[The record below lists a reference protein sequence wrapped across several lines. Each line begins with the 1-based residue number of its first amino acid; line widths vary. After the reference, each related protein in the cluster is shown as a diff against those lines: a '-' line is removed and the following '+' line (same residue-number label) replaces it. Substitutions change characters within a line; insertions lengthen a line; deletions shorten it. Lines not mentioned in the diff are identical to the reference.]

1 MRQTYRQVIS
11 SSEVPP
17 NAAFIRLWLDRGATR
32 AELETGDDAPP
43 VVTDPDLAL
52 FLASLALAQH
62 DLYGLFVWLEDRV
75 LWQDEWGSLVR
86 Y

>member
-1 MRQTYRQVIS
+1 M
-11 SSEVPP
+11 
-17 NAAFIRLWLDRGATR
+17 
-32 AELETGDDAPP
+32 ETGDDAPP

-52 FLASLALAQH
+52 VLASLALGQH

>member
-11 SSEVPP
+11 RNEVPP
-17 NAAFIRLWLDRGATR
+17 NAAFIRLWRDEGRAR
-32 AELETGDDAPP
+32 AEVVTGDDAPP

-52 FLASLALAQH
+52 FMANLALNQH
-62 DLYGLFVWLEDRV
+62 DLYGLFVCLDDRA
-75 LWQDEWGSLVR
+75 LWQDEWGNLAR